1 MTESSLA
8 ATFIFPAISDI
19 LIRSSGGMTL
29 TGGIPVVGENPVLV
43 PLDPL
48 QTQENWQVLNGNTM

>member
-8 ATFIFPAISDI
+8 ATFTFPAISYI
-19 LIRSSGGMTL
+19 LIRNSGGMTL
-29 TGGIPVVGENPVLV
+29 TGEIPVVGKNPVLV

-48 QTQENWQVLNGNTM
+48 QTQENCRFFCLMRT

>member
-8 ATFIFPAISDI
+8 ATFTFPAISYI
-19 LIRSSGGMTL
+19 LIRNSGGMTL
-29 TGGIPVVGENPVLV
+29 TGEIPVVGKNPVLV

-48 QTQENWQVLNGNTM
+48 QTQENCRFFV

>member
-8 ATFIFPAISDI
+8 ATFKIPAIIDI
-19 LIRSSGGMTL
+19 LIRSAGVMTC
-29 TGGIPVVGENPVLV
+29 TGEIPVVGENPVLV

-48 QTQENWQVLNGNTM
+48 QTQENWQVFCLMRT